1 VLYKHIVLLIDKR
14 ELSADKHSMNPE
26 SLYRHIGALIR
37 ERRKKVDPPLTQDKL
52 AKRVGMS
59 RAALANIETG
69 RQNVFVHQLYAFAEA
84 LELMPEAFLLPM
96 KRDPLTPETSEL
108 EFSDDL
114 KPRQKEQIARL
125 LFGATNEPQRKKGGS
140 Q

>member
-1 VLYKHIVLLIDKR
+1 
-14 ELSADKHSMNPE
+14 MNPE
-26 SLYRHIGALIR
+26 SLYEHIGTLIR
-37 ERRKKVDPPLTQDKL
+37 EHRKKLEPPLTQDKL

-84 LELMPEAFLLPM
+84 LELTPEAFLLPM
-96 KRDPLTPETSEL
+96 KKEAGRPELASL

-114 KPRQKEQIARL
+114 KPQQKEQLARL
-125 LFGATNEPQRKKGGS
+125 LFGTSGESQRKKGGAGGK
-140 Q
+140 